1 MIYLIYLADF
11 SPIKPEFGLFFWT
24 LLFFLL
30 FWLLIG
36 KFAFKPITES
46 LKKRE
51 TDIQDAI
58 DTAKKTRE
66 EMSHMKAENEKILAE
81 AREERAK
88 IVSDAKDTKNAM
100 INEAREKAKEEASK
114 VINSAMIDIDNQ
126 KKQAM
131 AEVKEQ
137 VSKMALDIAEKIIR
151 KELHNSADQ
160 QSFAKK
166 LVDDLKLN

>member
-1 MIYLIYLADF
+1 MIYLADF

-24 LLFFLL
+24 TVFFLL
-30 FWLLIG
+30 FWWLIG

-58 DTAKKTRE
+58 DSAKKTRE
-66 EMSHMKAENEKILAE
+66 EMNNMKAENEKILAE

-88 IVSDAKDTKNAM
+88 ILMDAKDTKNNIIA
-100 INEAREKAKEEASK
+100 EARDKAKEEASR

-126 KKQAM
+126 KKAAM
-131 AEVKEQ
+131 SEVKDS
-137 VSKMALDIAEKIIR
+137 VSKLALEIAEKIIR
-151 KELHNSADQ
+151 KELQSSPDQ

-166 LVDDLKLN
+166 LVDDLNLN

>member
-1 MIYLIYLADF
+1 MIYLADF

-30 FWLLIG
+30 FWGLIG

-58 DTAKKTRE
+58 DQAKKARE
-66 EMSHMKAENEKILAE
+66 EMNNMKAENERILAE

-88 IVSDAKDTKNAM
+88 ILLEAKETKNSIIKEAKD
-100 INEAREKAKEEASK
+100 KAKEEATR
-114 VINSAMIDIDNQ
+114 VISSAMLDIENQ
-126 KKQAM
+126 KKA
-131 AEVKEQ
+131 ALIEVKDQ
-137 VSKMALDIAEKIIR
+137 VSQIALDIAEKILQ
-151 KELHNSADQ
+151 KELKSNPEQ
-160 QSFAKK
+160 QHFAKR
-166 LVDDLKLN
+166 LVDDLNLN

>member
-1 MIYLIYLADF
+1 MLYMIYLADF
-11 SPIKPEFGLFFWT
+11 SPIKPEFGLFAWT
-24 LLFFLL
+24 TIFFLL
-30 FWLLIG
+30 FWFLIG

-58 DTAKKTRE
+58 DSAKKARE
-66 EMSHMKAENEKILAE
+66 EMSTMKAENDRILAE

-88 IVSDAKDTKNAM
+88 ILSDAKDTKNSI
-100 INEAREKAKEEASK
+100 INEARDKAKEEASK
-114 VINSAMIDIDNQ
+114 VINAAMLDIENQ

-131 AEVKEQ
+131 AEVKDQ
-137 VSKMALDIAEKIIR
+137 VSKLALDIAEKVIR
-151 KELHNSADQ
+151 KELQSNPDQ

-166 LVDDLKLN
+166 LVEDLKLN

>member
-36 KFAFKPITES
+36 QFAFKPITES

-58 DTAKKTRE
+58 DSAKKTRE
-66 EMSHMKAENEKILAE
+66 EMTNMKAENEKILAE

-88 IVSDAKDTKNAM
+88 ILSDAKDTKNS
-100 INEAREKAKEEASK
+100 IISEAREKAKEEASK
-114 VINSAMIDIDNQ
+114 VINSAMVDIDNQ

-131 AEVKEQ
+131 AEVKDQ

-151 KELHNSADQ
+151 KELQSSPDQ